1 MEILWRHPI
10 LQPSPPLLGWGRQ
23 RSQEWQYGIQFLKK
37 EEWGREEEEGEKKRI
52 IVSHNPSLF
61 WLKINWIYSSQILS
75 VLPMLVFGKWTPCLS
90 WLINVFTAISS
101 SVEEGEWERICV
113 CMWQMAKVNPSQT
126 FITKRY
132 SVWKIYSQRNYCIR
146 SRKVFLNLFIYLFIF
161 IFTYSFVILDVP

>member
-1 MEILWRHPI
+1 METSHPPT
-10 LQPSPPLLGWGRQ
+10 LPSASWVRKVEESGMAIWN
-23 RSQEWQYGIQFLKK
+23 SIWEK
-37 EEWGREEEEGEKKRI
+37 EEWGREEEEGEKKRVT
-52 IVSHNPSLF
+52 VSHNPSLF

-75 VLPMLVFGKWTPCLS
+75 VLPMLVFGKRTPCLS

-101 SVEEGEWERICV
+101 SVEEGEWERICM

-146 SRKVFLNLFIYLFIF
+146 SRKVFLNLFIYLIIL
-161 IFTYSFVILDVP
+161 IFTYLFVILDVP